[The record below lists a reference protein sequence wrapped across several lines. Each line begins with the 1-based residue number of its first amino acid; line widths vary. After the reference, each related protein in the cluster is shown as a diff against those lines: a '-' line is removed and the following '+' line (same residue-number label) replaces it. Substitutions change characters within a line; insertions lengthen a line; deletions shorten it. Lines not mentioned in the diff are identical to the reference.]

1 MATIQKDKQ
10 SGAKCGYVFD
20 GFTHKEVDQF
30 VAFLSELGPPDF
42 VLSCNAE
49 QKQIED
55 RYKKKNETE
64 EIGEELAEELKK
76 QDAEGKDIKAK
87 LEAAYA
93 G

>member
-20 GFTHKEVDQF
+20 GFAHKEVDQF

-49 QKQIED
+49 
-55 RYKKKNETE
+55 
-64 EIGEELAEELKK
+64 
-76 QDAEGKDIKAK
+76 
-87 LEAAYA
+87 
-93 G
+93 